1 MQKMKNPAGRR
12 GFGKGI
18 VEHFQGREQCS
29 TEWDECQ
36 RAYRVMA
43 AGVVI
48 VWIIGVLI

>member
-1 MQKMKNPAGRR
+1 MKMKKPHAGTQ
-12 GFGKGI
+12 GKSI
-18 VEHFQGREQCS
+18 VEHFQGWKQCS
-29 TEWDECQ
+29 TEWAECQ